1 MISHLVVGEARRG
14 FRERC
19 SWHSIRRQAGRNPPP
34 KGGLRGHAG
43 RALSGSKTRA
53 RDIVMAKSTKPSRG
67 RRPIG
72 KASRASRKTGG
83 PKAAAGAKKATR
95 KGIAA
100 SRKSAIAAP
109 RVVAKRAAA
118 SIRPAHSPSPPPYR
132 SPRPG
137 NGRVGAG
144 ERREG
149 GVKT

>member
-72 KASRASRKTGG
+72 KA
-83 PKAAAGAKKATR
+83 
-95 KGIAA
+95 
-100 SRKSAIAAP
+100 AIAAP

-149 GVKT
+149 GV